1 MDKRCTPHSPLTTR
15 LSGSA
20 RETENRIRNIFQWK
34 KKRPPALVLALAA
47 LVIVLCGSLVSC
59 QEGTTFVSN
68 VASGRVDQMALK
80 DDLAEAAQTLFPS
93 GVIQPT
99 SVELM
104 AFIPGDD
111 GNVALGAVCVQT
123 DRSESLLAL
132 GVQDQLTGQLTAPV
146 FATICTGSQPHVVTF
161 NKDGESYLLYVA
173 NSIHL
178 GLTYGEAGL
187 IRYDGTDFTWV
198 WPVEGGVR
206 EEDSQARKDY
216 EAYWQEYKA
225 LMAPGGVDIFAQTDN
240 AVINGDGPQWV
251 PDHNET
257 FYPAPEDTL
266 PIPVPWQVRN
276 WLETFTHQDNNPLN
290 ANNTSALWSI
300 QSLTQTELTSV
311 ELKNTQTA
319 YTVLARA
326 DTDDTLWFTAC
337 LIYDRDENSLEVYDY
352 TTGSLEEVT
361 EYIES
366 LVTLISGIDSQEFYT
381 LAHQYYSQKYQGQTY
396 YFAVD
401 QPEVPQ
407 EGDLRLGSVSYN
419 GSCHLPQGIGSAYT
433 VSFSRYRSGEWAS
446 PRIQYLVLLRNEDG
460 SFSSVL
466 GEPSSYHENM
476 SAYEIVHLAVDQ
488 AEK

>member
-93 GVIQPT
+93 GFIQPT

-104 AFIPGDD
+104 AFTPGDD

-132 GVQDQLTGQLTAPV
+132 GVQDQRTGQLTAPV

-198 WPVEGGVR
+198 WPVEGDVR

-251 PDHNET
+251 PDHNKT
-257 FYPAPEDTL
+257 FYPAPEDAL

-276 WLETFTHQDNNPLN
+276 WLETFTRQDNNPLN

-311 ELKNTQTA
+311 ELKDTQTA

-337 LIYDRDENSLEVYDY
+337 LIYDRDENFLEVYDY

-407 EGDLRLGSVSYN
+407 EEDLRLGSVSYN
-419 GSCHLPQGIGSAYT
+419 GSCHLPEGIGSTYT

-476 SAYEIVHLAVDQ
+476 SAYEIVRLAVDQ

>member
-104 AFIPGDD
+104 AFTPGDD

-198 WPVEGGVR
+198 WPVEGDVR

-251 PDHNET
+251 PDHNEI
-257 FYPAPEDTL
+257 FYPAPEDAL

-276 WLETFTHQDNNPLN
+276 WLETFTRQDNNPLN

-300 QSLTQTELTSV
+300 QSLTQTELISV
-311 ELKNTQTA
+311 ELKETQTA
-319 YTVLARA
+319 YILLAKA
-326 DTDDTLWFTAC
+326 DTDYNLGFTAC
-337 LIYDRDENSLEVYDY
+337 LIYDQEENALEVYDY
-352 TTGSLEEVT
+352 AMGTPKEIFAQT
-361 EYIES
+361 ET
-366 LVTLISGIDSQEFYT
+366 LVALPSGFDSQEYYT
-381 LAHQYYSQKYQGQTY
+381 LVYQHYSQKYQGQTC
-396 YFAVD
+396 YFPVD
-401 QPEVPQ
+401 QPDNPQ
-407 EGDLRLGSVSYN
+407 EGDVRLGPGSYA
-419 GSCHLPQGIGSAYT
+419 GSCSLEQGFGSAYALGIYQ
-433 VSFSRYRSGEWAS
+433 YRSGQWTG
-446 PRIQYLVLLRNEDG
+446 PDTQYLVLLRNEDG